1 MLFRSIL
8 SVVDCYDAL
17 TSDRPYRGAMTD
29 EEALAI
35 IRARRGTMYDPIVV
49 DMFERV
55 CRDIGPMAVKPQM
68 QKAIHQIN
76 RSATQMMAPAPAPP
90 PPGPSAALA
99 EGPDSLRA
107 LANLARIV
115 SGRPTA
121 TDVASMIWAHVR
133 HIVPN
138 ASCAFFVNEPARDAV
153 AVKFVAGEGS
163 TALQGLE
170 IKLGD
175 RLTGWVAENQQAIVN
190 SEAKLDLGPEA
201 AFVGLRFCLSLPL
214 VSEGRLAGVL
224 SLYGKEA
231 FSSEQVH
238 TLQDVLP
245 HLAVMFLALESRA
258 DAAPAGALRQ
268 PLRVVASR

>member
-1 MLFRSIL
+1 
-8 SVVDCYDAL
+8 
-17 TSDRPYRGAMTD
+17 
-29 EEALAI
+29 
-35 IRARRGTMYDPIVV
+35 
-49 DMFERV
+49 
-55 CRDIGPMAVKPQM
+55 MAVKPQM

-90 PPGPSAALA
+90 PPGPSAAIA

-138 ASCAFFVNEPARDAV
+138 ASCAFFVNEPSRDAV

-201 AFVGLRFCLSLPL
+201 AFVGLRVCLSLPL

-224 SLYGKEA
+224 SLYGKDA

-238 TLQDVLP
+238 TLQEVLP

-258 DAAPAGALRQ
+258 DAAPAGAPRQ